1 LTGCRL
7 PAGVKQ
13 ELIGAVEASPFSAL
27 QACKILGLTAERFY
41 HWRTRESLVDK
52 PPIAKLSPHKL
63 LAGERED
70 IVSYSLDHPE
80 QRHRE
85 LWYNLAREGKSYV
98 SRSSVYRVLIAE
110 ASEDLVPPHVF
121 GKPHREKVKPD
132 PTGPHQDWM
141 IDITYIPIQ
150 AVDWYLIVLLDV
162 YSRYIVGW
170 ELSSSMTWREIQR
183 VVDFAIEDWGFRDSV
198 EKPRLHNDNGSQL
211 KAKKLRQW
219 LRELGV
225 LQDFSRPR
233 VPEDLAILERFMR
246 TVKQGEVYPGE
257 YPDQYEARDGIGI
270 FIDYYNHRRP
280 HQSLGYVTPYDML
293 VGRAEVLIQE
303 RKKEHI
309 AAQQRRKEINK
320 RMAE

>member
-1 LTGCRL
+1 
-7 PAGVKQ
+7 VEEQ
-13 ELIGAVEASPFSAL
+13 EE
-27 QACKILGLTAERFY
+27 
-41 HWRTRESLVDK
+41 
-52 PPIAKLSPHKL
+52 
-63 LAGERED
+63 
-70 IVSYSLDHPE
+70 IVSYSLEHPE

-85 LWYNLAREGKSYV
+85 LWYNLAREGKVYV
-98 SRSSVYRVLIAE
+98 SRSSVYRVLK
-110 ASEDLVPPHVF
+110 SEGLIPPHVF
-121 GKPHREKVKPD
+121 GKPHRDKVKPD
-132 PTGPHQDWM
+132 PNKPHEDWM

-150 AVDWYLIVLLDV
+150 TVDWYLIVLLDV

-183 VVDFAIEDWGFRDSV
+183 VVDFAIEDWGFRDSL

-246 TVKQGEVYPGE
+246 TVKQEEVYLGE
-257 YPDQYEARDGIGI
+257 YPDQYEARDGIEI

-280 HQSLGYVTPYDML
+280 HQSLDYVTPYDML
-293 VGRAEVLIQE
+293 VDRAEEVIHQ
-303 RKKEHI
+303 RKKKHI
-309 AAQQRRKEINK
+309 AVQQRRKEINK
-320 RMAE
+320 RMAD

>member
-1 LTGCRL
+1 
-7 PAGVKQ
+7 V
-13 ELIGAVEASPFSAL
+13 
-27 QACKILGLTAERFY
+27 LGLNPDRFY
-41 HWRTRESLVDK
+41 QWRAREDLVYN
-52 PPIAKLSPHKL
+52 PPIAKTIPHRL
-63 LAGERED
+63 LKEEQGEIIRYALE
-70 IVSYSLDHPE
+70 HPE

-85 LWYNLAREGKSYV
+85 LWYNLTREGKAHTSP
-98 SRSSVYRVLIAE
+98 SSVYRVLKLA
-110 ASEDLVPPHVF
+110 DLVPPHAF
-121 GKPHREKVKPD
+121 GKPHRGKEKPD
-132 PTGPHQDWM
+132 PTAPHQDWM
-141 IDITYIPIQ
+141 VDITYIPIH

-170 ELSSSMTWREIQR
+170 ELSSSMTWRDIWR
-183 VVDFAIEDWGFRDSV
+183 VFDFAMEDWGLRESH
-198 EKPRLHNDNGSQL
+198 EKLRLHSDNGSQL

-219 LRELGV
+219 LKDLGV

-293 VGRAEVLIQE
+293 VGRAEVVIQE
-303 RKKEHI
+303 RKEKHI

-320 RMAE
+320 RMAD

>member
-1 LTGCRL
+1 M
-7 PAGVKQ
+7 KQ
-13 ELIGAVEASPFSAL
+13 ELIEAIEAAPFSAL
-27 QACKILGLTAERFY
+27 QACKVLGLNADRFY
-41 HWRTRESLVDK
+41 RWRMRDSLIDK

-63 LAGERED
+63 LTSEQEE
-70 IVSYSLDHPE
+70 IISYSLEHPE

-85 LWYNLAREGKSYV
+85 LWYNLAREGEVYV
-98 SRSSVYRVLIAE
+98 SRSSVYRVLK
-110 ASEDLVPPHVF
+110 SEGLVPPHIF

-132 PTGPHQDWM
+132 PKKPHEDWM

-150 AVDWYLIVLLDV
+150 SVDWYLIVLLDV

-170 ELSSSMTWREIQR
+170 ELSSSMTWHEIQQ
-183 VVDFAIEDWGFRDSV
+183 VVDLAIEDLGLRDSV

-225 LQDFSRPR
+225 LQDFSRPK

-246 TVKQGEVYPGE
+246 TVKQEEVYPGE
-257 YPDQYEARDGIGI
+257 YIDHYEARDGIGI

-280 HQSLGYVTPYDML
+280 HQSLGYVTPYHKLTGKDE
-293 VGRAEVLIQE
+293 EVIQR
-303 RKKEHI
+303 RKKKHI

>member
-1 LTGCRL
+1 M
-7 PAGVKQ
+7 KQ
-13 ELIGAVEASPFSAL
+13 ELIESIESSLFSAL
-27 QACKILGLTAERFY
+27 QSCKVLGLSADRFY
-41 HWRTRESLVDK
+41 RWRTRDSLIDK

-63 LAGERED
+63 LTAEQEE
-70 IVSYSLDHPE
+70 IVNYSLEHPE

-85 LWYNLAREGKSYV
+85 LWYNLSREGQVYV
-98 SRSSVYRVLIAE
+98 SRSSVYRVLK
-110 ASEDLVPPHVF
+110 SEGLVPPHVF

-132 PTGPHQDWM
+132 PKKPHEDWM

-150 AVDWYLIVLLDV
+150 TVDWYLIVLLDV

-170 ELSSSMTWREIQR
+170 ELSSSMTWHEIQQ
-183 VVDFAIEDWGFRDSV
+183 VVDLAIEDLGLRDSA

-225 LQDFSRPR
+225 LQDFSRPK

-246 TVKQGEVYPGE
+246 TVKQEEVYLYE

-280 HQSLGYVTPYDML
+280 HQSLDYVTPYDML
-293 VGRAEVLIQE
+293 IGRAEEVIQQ
-303 RKKEHI
+303 RKKKHI
-309 AAQQRRKEINK
+309 AAQQRRKEVNK
-320 RMAE
+320 RMAD

>member
-1 LTGCRL
+1 
-7 PAGVKQ
+7 V
-13 ELIGAVEASPFSAL
+13 
-27 QACKILGLTAERFY
+27 LGLSADRFY
-41 HWRTRESLVDK
+41 RWRTRDSLIDK

-63 LAGERED
+63 LTAEQKE
-70 IVSYSLDHPE
+70 IVSYSLEHPE

-85 LWYNLAREGKSYV
+85 LWYNLASEGKVYV
-98 SRSSVYRVLIAE
+98 SCSSVYRVLK
-110 ASEDLVPPHVF
+110 SEDLVPPHFF
-121 GKPHREKVKPD
+121 GKPHRKKVKPD
-132 PTGPHQDWM
+132 PKKPHEDWM
-141 IDITYIPIQ
+141 IDITYIPIHS
-150 AVDWYLIVLLDV
+150 VDWYLIVLLDV

-183 VVDFAIEDWGFRDSV
+183 VVDFAMEDWGLRDSL

-211 KAKKLRQW
+211 KAKKLRKW
-219 LRELGV
+219 LRELGI
-225 LQDFSRPR
+225 LQDFSRPK

-257 YPDQYEARDGIGI
+257 YPDHYEARDGIGI

-280 HQSLGYVTPYDML
+280 HQSLGYVTPYHKLTGKDE
-293 VGRAEVLIQE
+293 EVIQQR
-303 RKKEHI
+303 RKKHL

>member
-1 LTGCRL
+1 M
-7 PAGVKQ
+7 
-13 ELIGAVEASPFSAL
+13 IEAIEAAPFSAL
-27 QACKILGLTAERFY
+27 QACKVLGLGAERFY
-41 HWRTRESLVDK
+41 RWRTRDSLVDK
-52 PPIAKLSPHKL
+52 PPIAKLAPHKL
-63 LAGERED
+63 LTAEREE

-85 LWYNLAREGKSYV
+85 LWYNLAREGRVYV
-98 SRSSVYRVLIAE
+98 SLSSVYRVLK
-110 ASEDLVPPHVF
+110 SEDLVPPHSF

-132 PTGPHQDWM
+132 PKKPHEDWM
-141 IDITYIPIQ
+141 VDITYIPIQ
-150 AVDWYLIVLLDV
+150 SVDWYLIVLLDV

-183 VVDFAIEDWGFRDSV
+183 VVDFAIEDLGLRDSE

-225 LQDFSRPR
+225 LQDFSRPK

-246 TVKQGEVYPGE
+246 TVKQEEVYPGE
-257 YPDQYEARDGIGI
+257 YLDQYEARKGIGR

-280 HQSLGYVTPYDML
+280 HQSLCYVTPYDML
-293 VGRAEVLIQE
+293 VGRAEEVIKQ
-303 RKKEHI
+303 RKKKHI
-309 AAQQRRKEINK
+309 AAQHRRKEIN
-320 RMAE
+320 RQMME

>member
-1 LTGCRL
+1 
-7 PAGVKQ
+7 VKRG
-13 ELIGAVEASPFSAL
+13 LIEAIEAVPFNAL
-27 QACKILGLTAERFY
+27 QACIVLGLNADRFY
-41 HWRTRESLVDK
+41 RWRTRDSLVDK
-52 PPIAKLSPHKL
+52 PPIAKLAPHKL
-63 LAGERED
+63 LTWEREE
-70 IVSYSLDHPE
+70 IVSYSLEHPE

-85 LWYNLAREGKSYV
+85 LWYNLAREGKIHV
-98 SRSSVYRVLIAE
+98 SLSSVYRVLK
-110 ASEDLVPPHVF
+110 SEDLVPPHSF

-132 PTGPHQDWM
+132 PKKPHEDWM
-141 IDITYIPIQ
+141 VDITYIPIQ
-150 AVDWYLIVLLDV
+150 SVDWYLIVLLDV

-170 ELSSSMTWREIQR
+170 ELSSSMTWREIRR
-183 VVDFAIEDWGFRDSV
+183 VVDFAIEDFGLRDSE

-225 LQDFSRPR
+225 LQDFSRPK

-246 TVKQGEVYPGE
+246 TVKQEEVYPGE
-257 YPDQYEARDGIGI
+257 YPDQYEARDGIGR
-270 FIDYYNHRRP
+270 FIGYYNHRRP

-293 VGRAEVLIQE
+293 VGRAEEVIQQRQ
-303 RKKEHI
+303 RKHI

>member
-1 LTGCRL
+1 
-7 PAGVKQ
+7 VKQ
-13 ELIGAVEASPFSAL
+13 ELIGAIAASPFSAL
-27 QACKILGLTAERFY
+27 QACKVLGLSAERFY
-41 HWRTRESLVDK
+41 RWRTRESLVDK
-52 PPIAKLSPHKL
+52 PPIAKLAPHKL
-63 LAGERED
+63 LAEEQEE
-70 IVSYSLDHPE
+70 IVRYSLEHPE

-85 LWYNLAREGKSYV
+85 LWYNLTREEKVYV
-98 SRSSVYRVLIAE
+98 SRSSVYRVLKRKL
-110 ASEDLVPPHVF
+110 EDLVPPHVF
-121 GKPHREKVKPD
+121 GKPHRDKVKPD

-150 AVDWYLIVLLDV
+150 VVDWYLIVLLDV

-183 VVDFAIEDWGFRDSV
+183 VVDFAIEDYGFRDSQA
-198 EKPRLHNDNGSQL
+198 KPRLHNDNGSQL

-233 VPEDLAILERFMR
+233 VPEDLAVLERFMR

-257 YPDQYEARDGIGI
+257 YVDQYAARDGISQ

-280 HQSLGYVTPYDML
+280 HQSLSYVTPYDML
-293 VGRAEVLIQE
+293 TGTAKVVIQQ
-303 RKKEHI
+303 RKKKHV
-309 AAQQRRKEINK
+309 AAQQRRKEVNK